1 MPAYR
6 SASKRVLDYIEQNK
20 LKRGAKLPAEAELAE
35 SLEISRLTL
44 REALNALKQ
53 EGIIYSIQGKGTYVA
68 FDYEH
73 ITNSLNQNKSMSEMI
88 EASGYVCHTSLFRK
102 QLVKADAEV
111 ATGLGVKKDLDVLMC
126 ERIRCADDVP
136 VVYSIDYL
144 APRLASE
151 FLGVMDE
158 NVSLYKFVEEN
169 CDIELGQCIT
179 EISPAITDESLAE
192 KLQIPVNTP
201 VLKFD
206 VLVQDVY
213 CKPLIYAV
221 EYLRADKFK
230 FIINRRR

>member
-68 FDYEH
+68 SDYEQ

-88 EASGYVCHTSLFRK
+88 EASGYKCNTSLFRK
-102 QLVKADAEV
+102 VIVKSDEEV
-111 ATGLGVKKDLDVLMC
+111 ARGLGVKENIDVLMC
-126 ERIRCADDVP
+126 ERIRCADDIP
-136 VVYSIDYL
+136 VVYSVDYL
-144 APRLASE
+144 APKLASD
-151 FLGVMDE
+151 FLSVMDE
-158 NVSLYKFVEEN
+158 NISLYKFVEEN
-169 CDIELGQCIT
+169 CDIEIGQCIT
-179 EISPAITDESLAE
+179 GIVPWITDESLSE
-192 KLQIPVNTP
+192 KLNIPVNTP

-206 VLVQDVY
+206 VLVQDIY